1 LNFIGPVMASASAKG
16 DIARDE
22 KAKKEAYEL
31 GRIAVS

>member
-1 LNFIGPVMASASAKG
+1 VMASASAKG

-31 GRIAVS
+31 GKKAAS